1 MLKKGETT
9 SAVGAAT
16 LIAVIVA
23 FMLIYILLIPQE
35 DREELLYGNESQR
48 SGAVSGAGGNVLFS
62 EFLGEMSPVKD
73 VKNVT
78 HDISS
83 VNLFSTPKS
92 DVITLSNAIVVSKSL
107 FSTKSQN
114 LMFSMVNPADVSSA
128 QLYVLVGKLD
138 GNLIVKLNG
147 NIIYNNKLLDDTQ
160 EIIKLPLDYLKEE
173 NSLEIS
179 TSSPSFIFG
188 ENTNEVKYVKL
199 KRDYSEKNRVA
210 DRVFAVPTNEMK
222 YTEKAVMSYSVY
234 CNLKESN
241 LLKMYLNEYLI
252 FSDVPFCN
260 LRNEDIEIDGSY
272 LKTGPNNLRFESEGD
287 YIVEG
292 INIKT
297 VTQQERIPEYYF
309 YIKEEDYKTVA
320 RGMKDVVVSFD
331 FSVKDD
337 KKVLELY
344 VNENKIRIDTTKNY
358 YDVTISDYIQVEDN
372 IIRIEPKNTFN
383 VVEFKIEVV

>member
-78 HDISS
+78 HYISS

-160 EIIKLPLDYLKEE
+160 EIIKL
-173 NSLEIS
+173 
-179 TSSPSFIFG
+179 
-188 ENTNEVKYVKL
+188 
-199 KRDYSEKNRVA
+199 
-210 DRVFAVPTNEMK
+210 
-222 YTEKAVMSYSVY
+222 
-234 CNLKESN
+234 
-241 LLKMYLNEYLI
+241 
-252 FSDVPFCN
+252 
-260 LRNEDIEIDGSY
+260 
-272 LKTGPNNLRFESEGD
+272 
-287 YIVEG
+287 
-292 INIKT
+292 
-297 VTQQERIPEYYF
+297 
-309 YIKEEDYKTVA
+309 
-320 RGMKDVVVSFD
+320 VVV
-331 FSVKDD
+331 
-337 KKVLELY
+337 
-344 VNENKIRIDTTKNY
+344 
-358 YDVTISDYIQVEDN
+358 
-372 IIRIEPKNTFN
+372 
-383 VVEFKIEVV
+383 